1 MPEKE
6 KVARYIGLIFL
17 CCGLFNL
24 KLSAQNERIELI
36 HANVLEYDQSTT
48 GKIKRLIGD
57 VQFKQG
63 NTLLYCDSAYQFE
76 EQNMVDAYSNVRIN
90 HNDSLQF
97 FSKKLSYDANTRF
110 AQLQGDVVMTDK
122 TMRLT
127 TDALMFNM
135 IQNIGYY
142 TTGGIIV
149 NEQNTLTSKYGYY
162 YANLKELFFKD
173 DVVLVNKK
181 YKINTDTLRYA
192 TRSSVAYFFGP
203 TRITGS
209 NSNVYCERGRFN
221 TKTEVAH
228 FGKNARIQNEDNVLC
243 ADSIY
248 YENVAEFGKAWYNI
262 ELYDKKSKTILYG
275 EKGTM
280 MGKQKRNILHG
291 HACMKKY
298 LEKDSMYLFADTIY
312 SYGRIQLADSIVQH
326 ELVKAFR
333 QVSVLKYDMQ
343 ARCDS
348 VIYQSIDSSLT
359 LFHKP
364 ALWSGQNQATA
375 DTIIMYM
382 NNNKLD
388 SFRLIEN
395 GMMISRVAAKEFDQI
410 KGRIMNG
417 RLSDSKFE
425 YLKVMGNAQSIY
437 YVKEDSAY
445 TGVNVIDC
453 SEMEFYFSENKISR
467 CQFLT
472 KPDAN
477 YYPIK
482 DTKPEELRLKGF
494 KWRAKERPQW
504 DRLLAYYVKKKG

>member
-6 KVARYIGLIFL
+6 KILRCIGLLFV
-17 CCGLFNL
+17 CVWLFNS
-24 KLSAQNERIELI
+24 KLFAQNERIELV

-76 EQNMVDAYSNVRIN
+76 EQNTVDAYSNVRIN
-90 HNDSLQF
+90 HNDSIQF
-97 FSKKLSYDANTRF
+97 YSKKLSYNANTRF

-127 TDALMFNM
+127 TDALTFNM
-135 IQNIGYY
+135 SENTGYY
-142 TTGGIIV
+142 TTGGTIV
-149 NEQNTLTSKYGYY
+149 NEQNTLTSRNGYY

-181 YKINTDTLRYA
+181 YKILTDTLRYA
-192 TRSSVAYFFGP
+192 TRTSVAYFFGP
-203 TRITGS
+203 THITGN
-209 NSNVYCERGRFN
+209 NSKLYCERGRFN

-228 FGKNARIQNEDNVLC
+228 FGKNARIQNEDNLLC

-248 YENVAEFGKAWYNI
+248 YENNNDFGKAWYNI
-262 ELYDKKSKTILYG
+262 ELYDNKSKTILYG
-275 EKGTM
+275 DYGTM
-280 MGKQKRNILHG
+280 LGKQKRNFLHG
-291 HACMKKY
+291 RAAMKKY
-298 LEKDSMYLFADTIY
+298 MEKDSMYLFADTIY
-312 SYGRIQLADSIVQH
+312 SFGKIQVADSVVQH

-348 VIYQSIDSSLT
+348 VIYQSKDSSLT

-364 ALWSGQNQATA
+364 ALWSGLNQATA

-382 NNNKLD
+382 NNNNRD

-395 GMMISRVAAKEFDQI
+395 GMMISRIAAKEFDQI
-410 KGRIMNG
+410 KGRIMSG

-453 SEMEFYFSENKISR
+453 SEMEFFFTDNKISR

-477 YYPIK
+477 YYPVK
-482 DTKPEELRLKGF
+482 DIKPEELRLKGF

-504 DRLLAYYVKKKG
+504 SRLLAYYVKKN

>member
-6 KVARYIGLIFL
+6 NVLRYIGL
-17 CCGLFNL
+17 LFICVWL
-24 KLSAQNERIELI
+24 FTSKLFAQNERIELL

-57 VQFKQG
+57 VQFRQG

-76 EQNMVDAYSNVRIN
+76 EQNTVDAYSNVRIN
-90 HNDSLQF
+90 HNDSIQF
-97 FSKKLSYDANTRF
+97 YSKKLSYDANTKY

-127 TDALMFNM
+127 TDALTFNM
-135 IQNIGYY
+135 HENTGYY
-142 TTGGIIV
+142 TTGGTIV
-149 NEQNTLTSKYGYY
+149 TDQNTLTSRNGYY
-162 YANLKELFFKD
+162 YANPKELFFKD
-173 DVVLVNKK
+173 DVVLINKK
-181 YKINTDTLRYA
+181 YKIQTDTLRYA
-192 TRSSVAYFFGP
+192 TRTSVAYFFGP

-209 NSNVYCERGRFN
+209 NSKLYCERGRFN

-228 FGKNARIQNEDNVLC
+228 FGKNARIQNEDNLLC

-248 YENVAEFGKAWYNI
+248 YENNSDFGKAWYNI
-262 ELYDKKSKTILYG
+262 ELYDNKSKTILYG
-275 EKGTM
+275 DYGTM
-280 MGKQKRNILHG
+280 QGKQKRNFLHG
-291 HACMKKY
+291 RAAMKKY
-298 LEKDSMYLFADTIY
+298 MEKDSMYLFADTIY
-312 SYGRIQLADSIVQH
+312 SYGKIVVADSVMQH

-343 ARCDS
+343 ARSDS
-348 VIYQSIDSSLT
+348 VIYQSKDSSLT

-410 KGRIMNG
+410 RGRIMSG

-425 YLKVMGNAQSIY
+425 YLKVMGNSQSIY

-453 SEMEFYFSENKISR
+453 SEMEFFFTDNKISR

-477 YYPIK
+477 YYPVK
-482 DTKPEELRLKGF
+482 DIKPEELRLKGF

-504 DRLLAYYVKKKG
+504 SRLLAYYVKKN